1 MSEFQDVSPVSPQG
15 MGVSPHYAGFWWRFL
30 ASFID
35 GLIVQGVGCLI
46 GLGLGFFL
54 MAAMISTGGDETTNT
69 VLQGTMNL
77 ISLGV
82 GCVLSW
88 LYFALME
95 SSHLQATLGK
105 KICRLQVTDV
115 QGERLTFARAT
126 GRYFGKYLSALPCF
140 VGYIMAAFT
149 EKKQALHDMVASTL
163 VVKKQLN

>member
-1 MSEFQDVSPVSPQG
+1 